1 MWRLRHIVRRHV
13 GDALGLLGLVRR
25 PDCQTRVLAERL
37 EDRGVRCAIESSVV
51 LRSTGRRGRA
61 GWK

>member
-37 EDRGVRCAIESSVV
+37 EDRGVRCAIESSVRV
-51 LRSTGRRGRA
+51 
-61 GWK
+61 